1 MNSMSQLTPMLR
13 QYLGIKGEY
22 PDAILFFRMG
32 DFYEM
37 FFDDARTASRILG
50 ITLTARGSYE
60 GKKIAMCGIPHHASK
75 SYITKL
81 VGSGRKVAIC
91 EQTEDPKGSKG
102 IVKREVV
109 RLVTPG
115 SIVDEG
121 DLDDKSNLYM
131 AAIYGG
137 SDRNEYPPMP
147 GSGEIGETETGEDE
161 SYGLAHVDLSTGEFR
176 VTEIRLF
183 NELLDELGRIAPA
196 ELLIVENGHLS
207 GRREL
212 SQYRIE
218 AIERDCFDPSRAENL
233 LKEQLGVRS
242 LAGFGCQDMPYG
254 TVAAGILVHY
264 LRDTQ
269 KGFPAHIKEIVSYR
283 ISDFMFLDES
293 TCSHL
298 ELLKTIRRQSEKG
311 SLLQILDRTVTSMG
325 SRCLKK
331 WVTYPLIDLEKIRK
345 RLAAVGCFKDDLM
358 FREEVK
364 KELNEIYDLERLN
377 GRIALKRANARDLL
391 ALKSS
396 IFRIPFIKNALT
408 GSTSILLSEIA
419 KKIDTLQ
426 DIAHL
431 IEETIHED
439 APVSVRD
446 GGIIKDGY
454 DDELDRLISLSRD
467 GKSWIAEFAASEQQR
482 TGISSLKVGF
492 NKVFGYYIEISKAN
506 LHLVP
511 PDYIRKQTLVNGE
524 RYITESLKNME
535 EQVLSAEEKR
545 VELEY
550 KIFEKIREKVALENQ
565 RIKETAALVAEIDC
579 ISGLAETAEMNNY
592 ICPEVNDSVD
602 ISIVDGRHPVV
613 EQTVK
618 DEDFVPNDISLDSRE
633 QQMLIITGPNMAGK
647 STILRQTA
655 LTVLMAQMG
664 SFVPASKAVIGIVD
678 RIFTRVGASDDLA
691 RGQSTFMVEMNETA
705 NILRHVTP
713 RSLVILDE
721 IGRGTSTY
729 DGLSIAWAVAE
740 TLHDCEGKG
749 VRTLFATHYHELTEM
764 VTTKHRVKNFNIAV
778 REWNDQIIFLRKLV
792 PGGTSR
798 SYGIQVARIAGLP
811 DRTLRRAKEIL
822 NNLEGT
828 ELDETGRPR
837 LAQTSHKK
845 SEGDVLQ
852 LSLFETKD
860 RKLRKRIKGL
870 DISSITPLEALIEL
884 NKLKEYVDSDE

>member
-1 MNSMSQLTPMLR
+1 MLR

-147 GSGEIGETETGEDE
+147 GSGETGKTETGEDE

-207 GRREL
+207 GRQEL

-242 LAGFGCQDMPYG
+242 LAGFGCQDMAYG

-364 KELNEIYDLERLN
+364 KELDEIYDLERLN

-467 GKSWIAEFAASEQQR
+467 GKSWIADFAASEQQR

-618 DEDFVPNDISLDSRE
+618 DEDFVPNDISLDSRK

-778 REWNDQIIFLRKLV
+778 REWNDQIIFLRKVV

-811 DRTLRRAKEIL
+811 DRTLKRAKEIL

-828 ELDETGRPR
+828 ELDETGSPR

>member
-207 GRREL
+207 GRKEL

-254 TVAAGILVHY
+254 TVAAGMLVHY

-396 IFRIPFIKNALT
+396 IFRIPLIKNALT

-492 NKVFGYYIEISKAN
+492 NKVFGYYIEISKPN

-705 NILRHVTP
+705 NILRHMTP